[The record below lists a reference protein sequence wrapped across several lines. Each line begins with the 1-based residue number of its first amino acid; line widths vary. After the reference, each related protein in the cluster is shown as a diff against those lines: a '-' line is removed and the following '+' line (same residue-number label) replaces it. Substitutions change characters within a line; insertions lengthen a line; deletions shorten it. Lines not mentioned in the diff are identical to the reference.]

1 MTDSQSFPD
10 LKSSVLPERKGY
22 TDNDDIMK
30 LFDTIENHEIGSHF
44 PAICPKCG
52 WGVASSYFDP
62 IGIEPTEYTVILLDG
77 NKDSVEVIRA
87 VNKVSH
93 CNLLKSKQLI
103 ENAPCVIFSGDALEV
118 HEMKEILDEEAV
130 LYRIEPDYPYD

>member
-1 MTDSQSFPD
+1 MRSSRIRIQIRAGTFPLSHSQD
-10 LKSSVLPERKGY
+10 RCSS
-22 TDNDDIMK
+22 
-30 LFDTIENHEIGSHF
+30 
-44 PAICPKCG
+44 
-52 WGVASSYFDP
+52 SSYFDP
-62 IGIEPTEYTVILLDG
+62 IVIDPTEYTIILLDG